1 MDDVQDIVSK
11 IHESPHQ
18 AVLAVAGAGSQAVA
32 WLLGR
37 PGASRTVLEA
47 IVPYGPKSMLDF
59 LGFEPAQSVSQDTAR
74 SMARAAYQRAQRLGA
89 AETPLV
95 GLACTAAIATDRVRR
110 GRHRCHVA
118 VWDDAGWTAYDLH
131 LEKGRRD
138 REAEE
143 NIASR
148 LVLLALA
155 AACGVRET
163 PDLGL
168 TPGDSL
174 ETGEHPHPPP
184 LERLLSGE
192 VGFVTVNPDGGMTVD
207 HPAPVALLP
216 GSFNPLHQGH
226 EALAQAAAIILG
238 TGVAY
243 ELSVTNVDKPTLT
256 TKETEGRVSQF
267 RGRGAVVL
275 TRADTYHKKAAL
287 FPGCTFV
294 IGWDTAVRLVEPR
307 YYGGDQEAMTAAL
320 WDIWAA
326 GCRFLVAGR
335 QIEGNYR
342 TLADAG
348 VPQGFEGLFQSIPE
362 SVFRLDI
369 SSTALRDLDG

>member
-1 MDDVQDIVSK
+1 MNDVQDIVDR
-11 IHESPHQ
+11 IHNSPRQ

-47 IVPYGPKSMLDF
+47 LVPYGPNSMMDF
-59 LGFEPAQSVSQDTAR
+59 LGFEPEQAVSQDTAR
-74 SMARAAYQRAQRLGA
+74 SMAKAAYRRGQRLSPA
-89 AETPLV
+89 NAPVV

-110 GRHRCHVA
+110 GQHRCHVA
-118 VWDDAGWTAYDLH
+118 VWDDAGWTAYDLR

-143 NIASR
+143 DIASR
-148 LVLLALA
+148 LALLALA
-155 AACGVRET
+155 AACGIRET

-168 TPGDSL
+168 TPDDSL
-174 ETGEHPHPPP
+174 ETIEHPHSHP
-184 LERLLSGE
+184 LERLLCGE
-192 VGFVTVNPDGGMTVD
+192 AGFVTVNPGGDMTVER
-207 HPAPVALLP
+207 PAPAALLP

-226 EALAQAAAIILG
+226 EALVQAATRILG
-238 TGVAY
+238 ADVGY
-243 ELSVTNVDKPTLT
+243 ELSVVNVDKPTLT
-256 TKETEGRVSQF
+256 AKETEGRVSQF

-275 TRADTYHKKAAL
+275 TRADTYHKKAVL

-307 YYGGDQEAMTAAL
+307 YYGGDQSAMTAAL
-320 WDIWAA
+320 LDIWAL

-335 QIEGNYR
+335 QIEGSYR
-342 TLADAG
+342 TLADVG
-348 VPQGFEGLFQSIPE
+348 VPQGLEGLFQGIPE

>member
-1 MDDVQDIVSK
+1 MDDVQGIVSK
-11 IHESPHQ
+11 IHDSPHQ

-59 LGFEPAQSVSQDTAR
+59 LGFEPAQSVSRDTAR
-74 SMARAAYQRAQRLGA
+74 SMAKAAYQRAQRLGA

-110 GRHRCHVA
+110 GQHRCHVA

-143 NIASR
+143 DIASR
-148 LVLLALA
+148 LALLALA
-155 AACGVRET
+155 GACGVRET

-174 ETGEHPHPPP
+174 DTIEHPHPPP

-192 VGFVTVNPDGGMTVD
+192 AGFVTVSADSAMTVD
-207 HPAPVALLP
+207 HPAPAALLP

-226 EALAQAAAIILG
+226 EALAQAASDILG
-238 TGVAY
+238 TDVAY
-243 ELSVTNVDKPTLT
+243 ELSVVNIDKPTLT
-256 TKETEGRVSQF
+256 TEETRQRVSQF

-287 FPGCTFV
+287 FLGCTFV

-307 YYGGDQEAMTAAL
+307 YYGGDQAAMTAAL
-320 WDIWAA
+320 LDIWAA

-342 TLADAG
+342 TLADVS
-348 VPQGFEGLFQSIPE
+348 VPQGIEGLFQSIPE
-362 SVFRLDI
+362 SVFRFDI